1 MSDTTPC
8 AHHQFF
14 GAREFCPD
22 CGLSRTEVLVEACS
36 PFLKDG
42 ETPAECIA
50 RNRRDVDGCL
60 TMLIEERRKVEALR
74 AERDA
79 LRDRENAR
87 IANEEAADAEWD
99 AANSLIAALGWRL
112 AEAEALLRE
121 WVACATNIGSGEA
134 VAKVEQAFVAQCRT
148 FLAASSATVKESARK
163 PIPGRVPGHENCP
176 KCDGH
181 GWLWRE
187 ELDDPGDWDGIADD
201 TKYSCDWTPAES
213 AAGDTGPSMRRGK
226 SKN

>member
-112 AEAEALLRE
+112 AEAEAELSRDSWKREAELNQQAADESAECARRLAEAEALLRE
-121 WVACATNIGSGEA
+121 ARPWVCWCRDTIRRTDAPDDVRIHANACLARIDA
-134 VAKVEQAFVAQCRT
+134 
-148 FLAASSATVKESARK
+148 FLAADSA
-163 PIPGRVPGHENCP
+163 
-176 KCDGH
+176 
-181 GWLWRE
+181 W
-187 ELDDPGDWDGIADD
+187 
-201 TKYSCDWTPAES
+201 TK
-213 AAGDTGPSMRRGK
+213 
-226 SKN
+226 